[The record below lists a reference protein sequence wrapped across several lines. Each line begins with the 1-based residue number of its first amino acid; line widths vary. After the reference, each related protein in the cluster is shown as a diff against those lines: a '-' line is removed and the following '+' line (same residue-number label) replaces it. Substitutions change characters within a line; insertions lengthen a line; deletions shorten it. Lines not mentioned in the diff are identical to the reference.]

1 MTHSWASR
9 PALAC
14 VGIALHEAPFN
25 GDAEQR
31 PLGKANHVASAAYHG
46 SATGVVLPEL
56 ALGASSQ
63 LSAFLRCAGAPP
75 GPGLP
80 RPLTSFMVWRY
91 SFVMAFPPLA
101 FRMNLTPSQPILV
114 VVVDHLS
121 SPIRSDPS

>member
-1 MTHSWASR
+1 MAHSRASR
-9 PALAC
+9 PALAY

-31 PLGKANHVASAAYHG
+31 PLGKANPIATAAYH
-46 SATGVVLPEL
+46 SSTTVAVLPEL

-91 SFVMAFPPLA
+91 SFVMAYKPSHLPYEPLA
-101 FRMNLTPSQPILV
+101 FKLK
-114 VVVDHLS
+114 LS
-121 SPIRSDPS
+121 